1 MAYHDT
7 SSVHFAR
14 TNLLPRV
21 YGLMCGAL
29 LLSAVTAFAVAT
41 SPSMVAYLFSHK
53 WVFYGLLFAQ
63 LGVVIALS
71 AMINRMGSGTA
82 LAMFVLYSL
91 LTGVTFSSLFVLF
104 TLGSLGL
111 TFVITAGMFGTMALY
126 GYFTK
131 SDLSTMG
138 NLLLMALIGLIIAGI
153 VNIFWQ
159 NPMFNMVISGLG
171 VIVFTML
178 TAYDVQR
185 IKALSYAIVD
195 EETSRKFAIIGALT
209 LYLDFINLFLYLLS
223 FTGQRRQE

>member
-7 SSVHFAR
+7 SVHFAR

-41 SPSMVAYLFSHK
+41 SPSIMTYLVSHT
-53 WVFYGLLFAQ
+53 WVFYVLLFAQ
-63 LGVVIALS
+63 LGLVIGLS
-71 AMINRMGSGTA
+71 AMVNRMRASTA
-82 LAMFVLYSL
+82 LAMFIMYSL
-91 LTGVTFSSLFVLF
+91 LTGITFSSLFVVF
-104 TLGSLGL
+104 QLGSLAL
-111 TFVITAGMFGTMALY
+111 TFAITAGMFGTMALY

-131 SDLSTMG
+131 SDLSGMG
-138 NLLLMALIGLIIAGI
+138 NLLLMALVGLIIAGI
-153 VNIFWQ
+153 VNIFLR
-159 NPMFNMVISGLG
+159 NPMFNLVMSGIGVVIFCL
-171 VIVFTML
+171 L
-178 TAYDVQR
+178 TAYDVQK

-195 EETSRKFAIIGALT
+195 EETSKKIAVIGALT

>member
-7 SSVHFAR
+7 SVHFAR

-41 SPSMVAYLFSHK
+41 SPSIMTYLVSHT
-53 WVFYGLLFAQ
+53 WVFYVLLFAQ
-63 LGVVIALS
+63 LGLVIGLS
-71 AMINRMGSGTA
+71 AMVNRMQASTA
-82 LAMFVLYSL
+82 LAMFIMYSL
-91 LTGVTFSSLFVLF
+91 LTGITFSSLFVVF
-104 TLGSLGL
+104 QLGSLAL
-111 TFVITAGMFGTMALY
+111 TFAITAGMFGTMALY

-131 SDLSTMG
+131 SDLSGMG
-138 NLLLMALIGLIIAGI
+138 NLLLMALVGLIIAGI
-153 VNIFWQ
+153 VNIFLR
-159 NPMFNMVISGLG
+159 NPMFNLVMSGIGVVIFCL
-171 VIVFTML
+171 L
-178 TAYDVQR
+178 TAYDVQK

-195 EETSRKFAIIGALT
+195 EETSKKIAVIGALT